1 MLTIGGGTFTE
12 ARTVTRIL
20 KSGDIHTSGTVSTN
34 GADLSEWFEW
44 KDGNKLNEDRRGLFV
59 TLDGENIVLADEN
72 TSYIHGIVSARPAL
86 VGNNYEDSWNKK
98 YLTDVFGA
106 IIYEDYIVPAET
118 KTVVPEKI
126 EQRPMLN
133 PDYDPNEVYIPRSK
147 RPEWS
152 YVASTGKLVVV
163 DDGSCVA
170 NGYCKPTTGGIAT
183 TSDKGFRVMK
193 RVDDTHILVW
203 IDRAIIF

>member
-1 MLTIGGGTFTE
+1 M
-12 ARTVTRIL
+12 
-20 KSGDIHTSGTVSTN
+20 
-34 GADLSEWFEW
+34 
-44 KDGNKLNEDRRGLFV
+44 
-59 TLDGENIVLADEN
+59 
-72 TSYIHGIVSARPAL
+72 
-86 VGNNYEDSWNKK
+86 
-98 YLTDVFGA
+98 FGA

-118 KTVVPEKI
+118 KTVVNENGEEEVIIVVPEKI

-152 YVASTGKLVVV
+152 YVASIGRLVVI
-163 DDGSCVA
+163 DDGSCVV

-193 RVDDTHILVW
+193 RIDDTHIFVW

>member
-118 KTVVPEKI
+118 KTVVPEK
-126 EQRPMLN
+126 LN
-133 PDYDPNEVYIPRSK
+133 RDLCLTLIMTLMRFIFREVRDLS
-147 RPEWS
+147 
-152 YVASTGKLVVV
+152 GL
-163 DDGSCVA
+163 
-170 NGYCKPTTGGIAT
+170 
-183 TSDKGFRVMK
+183 M
-193 RVDDTHILVW
+193 
-203 IDRAIIF
+203 